1 MNEDVMVVETSDLR
15 PFITGRTF
23 DLIRERTDEVLGLIE
38 SAHFFVP
45 RVEAER
51 SPQYRQIIPYVVV
64 THGKKVFTMRR
75 TNQQNE
81 SRLHEKVSIGVGGH
95 INPGHNLLAGL
106 KKELEEEIAVPRSYG
121 LDFLGILNDES
132 TEVSR
137 VHLGVVYMLRSR
149 SSRVRVR
156 ETEKMTG
163 SWVAREELGAM
174 RDAMESWSQI
184 VFDEAIAPSLA
195 AGK

>member
-1 MNEDVMVVETSDLR
+1 
-15 PFITGRTF
+15 
-23 DLIRERTDEVLGLIE
+23 
-38 SAHFFVP
+38 
-45 RVEAER
+45 
-51 SPQYRQIIPYVVV
+51 
-64 THGKKVFTMRR
+64 MRR
-75 TNQQNE
+75 TSQQNE

>member
-15 PFITGRTF
+15 PFITGHPF
-23 DLIRERTDEVLGLIE
+23 NLIRERTDEVLGLIE
-38 SAHFFVP
+38 SSHFFIP
-45 RVEAER
+45 RVEAES

-64 THGKKVFTMRR
+64 THGRKVFTMRR
-75 TNQQNE
+75 TSKQNE

-106 KKELEEEIAVPRSYG
+106 KKELEEEVAVPRSYT

-149 SSRVRVR
+149 SSRVHVR

-163 SWVAREELGAM
+163 SWVAREELAVL

-184 VFDEAIAPSLA
+184 VYDEAIVP
-195 AGK
+195 GVTPEK